1 MQQIDSPHIVFLYLS
16 SKLLNTY
23 LSAKSQVKEYMSWR
37 LKRNRKRLVR
47 LDRAARRIQG
57 ALRAYLAQKRAQIMR
72 ESRACVY
79 IQAVFRGWRG
89 RLMFLEK

>member
-1 MQQIDSPHIVFLYLS
+1 MLPSFFQTLYIYQI
-16 SKLLNTY
+16 
-23 LSAKSQVKEYMSWR
+23 QVKEYMSWR

-57 ALRAYLAQKRAQIMR
+57 ALRAYLALKRAQLMR